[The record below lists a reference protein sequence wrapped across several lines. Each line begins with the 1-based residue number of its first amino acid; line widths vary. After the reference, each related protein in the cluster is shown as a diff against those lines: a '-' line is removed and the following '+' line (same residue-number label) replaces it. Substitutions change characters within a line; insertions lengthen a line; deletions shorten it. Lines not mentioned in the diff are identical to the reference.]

1 MAKFI
6 ELEADVIE
14 NLSIELSE
22 KDSSESDKKEDPE

>member
-6 ELEADVIE
+6 ELEADVTE

-22 KDSSESDKKEDPE
+22 KDSSESDKKEDSE

>member
-6 ELEADVIE
+6 ELEADVTE

-22 KDSSESDKKEDPE
+22 KDNSESDEKEDPE